1 MNSRNNLFSKF
12 FPASQDNLVSISIS
26 NCDINQDGF
35 LVPNLADSQ
44 LIQRFK
50 EIIPSN
56 FNPTRINKAN
66 EEDYWDSDRVSFTR
80 HLREMEIVNLGRL
93 RWFEWDL
100 NSLQK
105 RLVQINRSK
114 TRYEH
119 DPYTEEIFTKE
130 VQKNENQYNDEVLA
144 FSIKQCSWRRY
155 FYHQSFNPS
164 YSTYLCFEFSKG
176 NKIPANCGKT
186 INSKATS
193 LLCNILK
200 FHAST
205 SLFV

>member
-66 EEDYWDSDRVSFTR
+66 EEDY
-80 HLREMEIVNLGRL
+80 
-93 RWFEWDL
+93 
-100 NSLQK
+100 
-105 RLVQINRSK
+105 
-114 TRYEH
+114 
-119 DPYTEEIFTKE
+119 
-130 VQKNENQYNDEVLA
+130 
-144 FSIKQCSWRRY
+144 
-155 FYHQSFNPS
+155 
-164 YSTYLCFEFSKG
+164 
-176 NKIPANCGKT
+176 
-186 INSKATS
+186 
-193 LLCNILK
+193 
-200 FHAST
+200 
-205 SLFV
+205 